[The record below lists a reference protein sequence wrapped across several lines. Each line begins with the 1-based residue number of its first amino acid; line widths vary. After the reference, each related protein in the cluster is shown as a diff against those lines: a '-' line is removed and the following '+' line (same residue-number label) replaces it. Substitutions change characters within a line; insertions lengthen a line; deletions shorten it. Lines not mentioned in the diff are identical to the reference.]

1 MKRRFQK
8 LCWALAGLLAASG
21 AAQAQGVLRAEQ
33 PKTPRNTLLAAL
45 DNVGLRQ
52 CRPAFER
59 LTNLALDGVRG
70 NDVLLDWDRRKK
82 DSSPIFTLIG
92 LDYPNGGAAFSM
104 TAIPNDKGE
113 CSISAERIS
122 AAPVAC
128 NALAQ
133 QELVGYRM
141 TRLLPTMAVY
151 VDPKDDSA
159 STVSLIDSPPGCL
172 VIRRYVSFNWTPPP
186 VSSPR

>member
-1 MKRRFQK
+1 MKRRFRK

-21 AAQAQGVLRAEQ
+21 AARPRACCA
-33 PKTPRNTLLAAL
+33 PSSPRRRATPCSPRSTTSACVSA
-45 DNVGLRQ
+45 GR
-52 CRPAFER
+52 RSST

-82 DSSPIFTLIG
+82 DSSPVFTLIG

-133 QELVGYRM
+133 QELAGYRM